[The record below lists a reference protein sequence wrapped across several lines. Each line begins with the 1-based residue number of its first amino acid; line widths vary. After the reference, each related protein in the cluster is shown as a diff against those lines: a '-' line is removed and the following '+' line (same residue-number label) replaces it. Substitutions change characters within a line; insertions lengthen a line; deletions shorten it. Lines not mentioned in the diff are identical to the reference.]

1 MGRYYSGDIEGKMW
15 FAVQESNDADNF
27 GVIGEPSNDLYYHFN
42 EDNIRGINKEL
53 AKCRTLMEAI
63 GTDSLEI
70 MDRYF
75 KKHRTESHQA
85 LDDLVIKIGDTEYKK
100 LKEYYARI
108 ELGEQI
114 LACIK
119 ESSFGECSF
128 SVEC

>member
-27 GVIGEPSNDLYYHFN
+27 GVIGEPSNDLYYYFN
-42 EDNIRGINKEL
+42 KDNIRGINKEL

-114 LACIK
+114 LACIRDND
-119 ESSFGECSF
+119 ECSF

>member
-1 MGRYYSGDIEGKMW
+1 MGREYKGDIDGKMW
-15 FAVQESNDADNF
+15 TSVQPSNDADNF
-27 GVIGEPSNDLYYHFN
+27 GVIGEPLGDLHYFFN
-42 EDNIRGINKEL
+42 GYDVENINREL
-53 AKCRTLMEAI
+53 TRCREAI
-63 GTDSLEI
+63 GTDNLDI
-70 MDRYF
+70 MDRYYRE
-75 KKHRTESHQA
+75 HRTESHQDV
-85 LDDLVIKIGDTEYKK
+85 DDLMSRIGDTEYKK

>member
-1 MGRYYSGDIEGKMW
+1 MGREYKGDIEGKMW
-15 FAVQESNDADNF
+15 VTVQPSNDADNF
-27 GVIGEPSNDLYYHFN
+27 GVIGEPSGDIHYYFN
-42 EDNIRGINKEL
+42 KDNIRGINKEL
-53 AKCRTLMEAI
+53 AKCREAI

-85 LDDLVIKIGDTEYKK
+85 LDDLVIKIGGTEYRK

>member
-1 MGRYYSGDIEGKMW
+1 MGRYYNGDIEGKMW

-53 AKCRTLMEAI
+53 AKCRESI

-114 LACIK
+114 LACIRDNDT
-119 ESSFGECSF
+119 CSF

>member
-1 MGRYYSGDIEGKMW
+1 MW

-27 GVIGEPSNDLYYHFN
+27 GVIGEPSSDLYYHFN

-85 LDDLVIKIGDTEYKK
+85 LDDLVIKIGETEYKK

-108 ELGEQI
+108 ELGEKI
-114 LACIK
+114 LACIRDND
-119 ESSFGECSF
+119 ECNF

>member
-1 MGRYYSGDIEGKMW
+1 VGRYYSGDIEGKMW

-53 AKCRTLMEAI
+53 AKCREAI

-114 LACIK
+114 LACIRDND
-119 ESSFGECSF
+119 ECNF

>member
-27 GVIGEPSNDLYYHFN
+27 GVIGEPSSDLYYHFN
-42 EDNIRGINKEL
+42 KDNIRGINKEL

-114 LACIK
+114 LACIRDND
-119 ESSFGECSF
+119 ECNF

>member
-1 MGRYYSGDIEGKMW
+1 MGRYYNGDIEGKMW

-27 GVIGEPSNDLYYHFN
+27 GVIGEPSSDLYYHFN

-114 LACIK
+114 LACIRDND
-119 ESSFGECSF
+119 ECNF

>member
-1 MGRYYSGDIEGKMW
+1 MGREYKGDIDGKMW
-15 FAVQESNDADNF
+15 TAVQPSNDADNF
-27 GVIGEPSNDLYYHFN
+27 GVIGEPLGDLHYFFTEDN
-42 EDNIRGINKEL
+42 EDEINKEL
-53 AKCRTLMEAI
+53 ARCREVI
-63 GTDSLEI
+63 GTDNLDI

-85 LDDLVIKIGDTEYKK
+85 LDDLVIKIGGTEYRK

>member
-27 GVIGEPSNDLYYHFN
+27 GVIGEPSSDLYYYFN

-53 AKCRTLMEAI
+53 AKCRESI

-75 KKHRTESHQA
+75 KEHRTESHQA

-114 LACIK
+114 LACIRDNDT
-119 ESSFGECSF
+119 CSF

>member
-1 MGRYYSGDIEGKMW
+1 VGRYYSGDIEGKMW

-27 GVIGEPSNDLYYHFN
+27 GVIGEPSNDLYYYFN
-42 EDNIRGINKEL
+42 KDNIRGINKEL
-53 AKCRTLMEAI
+53 AKCREAI

-114 LACIK
+114 LACIRDND
-119 ESSFGECSF
+119 ECNF

>member
-27 GVIGEPSNDLYYHFN
+27 GVIGEPSNDLYYYFN
-42 EDNIRGINKEL
+42 KDNIRGINKEL
-53 AKCRTLMEAI
+53 AKCREAI

-114 LACIK
+114 LACIRDNDT
-119 ESSFGECSF
+119 CSF

>member
-15 FAVQESNDADNF
+15 FAGQESNDADNF

-53 AKCRTLMEAI
+53 AKCRESI

-85 LDDLVIKIGDTEYKK
+85 LDDLVIKIGDTGYKK

-114 LACIK
+114 LACIRDNDT
-119 ESSFGECSF
+119 CSF

>member
-27 GVIGEPSNDLYYHFN
+27 GVIGEPSSDLYYHFN
-42 EDNIRGINKEL
+42 KDNIRGINKEL
-53 AKCRTLMEAI
+53 AKCREAI

-114 LACIK
+114 LACIRDND
-119 ESSFGECSF
+119 ECNF

>member
-15 FAVQESNDADNF
+15 FAVQPSNDADNF

-53 AKCRTLMEAI
+53 AKCREAI

-114 LACIK
+114 LACIRDNDT
-119 ESSFGECSF
+119 CSF

>member
-27 GVIGEPSNDLYYHFN
+27 GVIGEPSNDLYYYFN
-42 EDNIRGINKEL
+42 KDNIRGINKEL
-53 AKCRTLMEAI
+53 AKCREAI

-100 LKEYYARI
+100 LTEYYARI
-108 ELGEQI
+108 ELGEKI
-114 LACIK
+114 LECIRDND
-119 ESSFGECSF
+119 ECNF

>member
-1 MGRYYSGDIEGKMW
+1 VGRYYSGDIEGKMW

-53 AKCRTLMEAI
+53 AKCRESI

-114 LACIK
+114 LQCIK
-119 ESSFGECSF
+119 ENNGECSF

>member
-1 MGRYYSGDIEGKMW
+1 VGRYYSGDIEGKMW

-53 AKCRTLMEAI
+53 AKCRESI

-114 LACIK
+114 LACIRDND
-119 ESSFGECSF
+119 ECNF

>member
-27 GVIGEPSNDLYYHFN
+27 GVIGEPSTDLYYHFN

-114 LACIK
+114 LACIRDND
-119 ESSFGECSF
+119 ECNF

>member
-27 GVIGEPSNDLYYHFN
+27 GVIGEPSSDLYYHFN

-114 LACIK
+114 LACIRDND
-119 ESSFGECSF
+119 ECNF